1 MKSFLLEM
9 KLSIILCLGALSLPP
24 AAFSATEGGTVL
36 LTEQGVKNLGIEIVT
51 VEESDFQET
60 AFALG
65 RIETI
70 PGRTGAVSSRI
81 SGRLVELS
89 VSPGDSVSANQV
101 VAKVESRQA
110 GDPPPVVSL
119 HAPLKG
125 LVMHSDARL
134 GDPVEP
140 DKALLEITDLSE
152 VHAVARVPEYQA
164 GTLKPGATAKIQV
177 AALGD
182 KAFEGKLLRFGTSA
196 DPESGTIDAYFLLPN
211 PDGVIR
217 PGMRAEFS
225 IVKSMREGVLS
236 VPKESLQGNAANRH
250 VYVKHAKIPNAFD
263 RVNVQTGETSAD
275 RVEIVDGLFPGDEVV
290 TRGSY
295 SLGFAGGGGGVSL
308 KEALDAAHGHKHNE
322 DGSEMT
328 PEQAAAAEKAAG
340 GEAGHDHS
348 KEGSAPALREKF
360 FMAATALLFV
370 LLIVSSVVRRNNPK
384 ETVDPV

>member
-1 MKSFLLEM
+1 M
-9 KLSIILCLGALSLPP
+9 KLSVVLGLGALLLPHT
-24 AAFSATEGGTVL
+24 AFSATEGGTVI

-51 VEESDFQET
+51 VEESDFRET

-65 RIETI
+65 RIESV

-81 SGRLVELS
+81 SGRLVELN
-89 VSPGDSVSANQV
+89 VSPGDSVTADQV
-101 VAKVESRQA
+101 VAEIESRQA

-119 HAPLKG
+119 RAPLKG
-125 LVMHSDARL
+125 LVMHSEARL

-140 DKALLEITDLSE
+140 DKALLEISDLSE

-164 GTLKPGATAKIQV
+164 GTLKPGVTAKIQV
-177 AALGD
+177 AALGE
-182 KAFEGKLLRFGTSA
+182 KEFEGKLLRFGTAA

-225 IVKSMREGVLS
+225 IVKSMREDVLS
-236 VPKESLQGNAANRH
+236 VPKESIQGNPANRH

-263 RVNVQTGETSAD
+263 RVNVQTGETSDD
-275 RVEIVDGLFPGDEVV
+275 RVEIVDGLYPGDEVV

-328 PEQAAAAEKAAG
+328 PEQAAAAEKAAA
-340 GEAGHDHS
+340 GEAGHDHG
-348 KEGSAPALREKF
+348 KESAAPAWREKF
-360 FMAATALLFV
+360 FMATTALLFV
-370 LLIVSSVVRRNNPK
+370 LLVVSSVTRRSSAK
-384 ETVDPV
+384 ETTDPA

>member
-1 MKSFLLEM
+1 M
-9 KLSIILCLGALSLPP
+9 KLSVILCLGALLLPP

-81 SGRLVELS
+81 SGRIVELS
-89 VSPGDSVSANQV
+89 VSPGDAVTADQV

-119 HAPLKG
+119 RAPLKG

-140 DKALLEITDLSE
+140 DKALLEITDLME
-152 VHAVARVPEYQA
+152 IHAVARVPEYQA

-177 AALGD
+177 AALGG
-182 KAFEGKLLRFGTSA
+182 KEFEGKLLRFGTAA
-196 DPESGTIDAYFLLPN
+196 DPESGTLDAYFLLPN

-236 VPKESLQGNAANRH
+236 VPKESLQGNPANRH

-263 RVNVQTGETSAD
+263 RVNVQTGETSDD

-295 SLGFAGGGGGVSL
+295 SLGFAGGGGGMSL
-308 KEALDAAHGHKHNE
+308 KEALDSAHGHKHNE
-322 DGSEMT
+322 DGSEKT
-328 PEQAAAAEKAAG
+328 PEQVAAENAAG
-340 GEAGHDHS
+340 GEAGHDHG
-348 KEGSAPALREKF
+348 KESTAPAWREKF

-370 LLIVSSVVRRNNPK
+370 LLVVSSVTRRSGAK
-384 ETVDPV
+384 ETTDPA

>member
-1 MKSFLLEM
+1 M
-9 KLSIILCLGALSLPP
+9 KLSVILCLGALLLPHV
-24 AAFSATEGGTVL
+24 AFSATDGGTVL

-89 VSPGDSVSANQV
+89 VSPGDSVTVDQE

-110 GDPPPVVSL
+110 GDPPPVVPL
-119 HAPLKG
+119 RAPLKG

-140 DKALLEITDLSE
+140 DKALLDITDLSE

-164 GTLKPGATAKIQV
+164 GTLKPGSAAKIKV

-182 KAFEGKLLRFGTSA
+182 KEFDGKLLRFGTAA
-196 DPESGTIDAYFLLPN
+196 DSESGTIDAYFLLPN

-225 IVKSMREGVLS
+225 IVKSMREQVLS
-236 VPKESLQGNAANRH
+236 VPKESLQGNPANRH

-263 RVNVQTGETSAD
+263 RVNVQTGETSDD

-295 SLGFAGGGGGVSL
+295 SLGFAGGGGGMSL

-328 PEQAAAAEKAAG
+328 PEQAAAAKAAG
-340 GEAGHDHS
+340 AEVGHEHGREAA
-348 KEGSAPALREKF
+348 APAWREKF
-360 FMAATALLFV
+360 FMATTALLFV
-370 LLIVSSVVRRNNPK
+370 LLVVSSVTRRGSAK
-384 ETVDPV
+384 ETTDPA

>member
-1 MKSFLLEM
+1 M
-9 KLSIILCLGALSLPP
+9 KLFVVTCLGALLLPH

-36 LTEQGVKNLGIEIVT
+36 LPEQGVKNLGIEVVT

-65 RIETI
+65 RIEAI

-81 SGRLVELS
+81 SGRLVELR
-89 VSPGDSVSANQV
+89 VSPGDSVTADQV
-101 VAKVESRQA
+101 VAQVESRQA

-119 HAPLKG
+119 RASQKG

-164 GTLKPGATAKIQV
+164 GTLKPGAKAKIKV
-177 AALGD
+177 AALGE
-182 KAFEGKLLRFGTSA
+182 KEFEGELLRFGTAA
-196 DPESGTIDAYFLLPN
+196 DPESGTIDAYFMMPN

-225 IVKSMREGVLS
+225 IVKSMREGVMS
-236 VPKESLQGNAANRH
+236 VPKEALQGNPANRH

-263 RVNVQTGETSAD
+263 RVNVQTGDTSDD
-275 RVEIVDGLFPGDEVV
+275 RVEIVDGLYPGDEVV

-308 KEALDAAHGHKHNE
+308 KEAMDAAHGHKHNE

-328 PEQAAAAEKAAG
+328 PEQAAAAKAAG
-340 GEAGHDHS
+340 GEAGHDHGEES
-348 KEGSAPALREKF
+348 SAPAWREKF
-360 FMAATALLFV
+360 FMATTALLFV
-370 LLIVSSVVRRNNPK
+370 LLIVSSVTRRSAAK
-384 ETVDPV
+384 ETTDPA

>member
-1 MKSFLLEM
+1 M
-9 KLSIILCLGALSLPP
+9 LPP
-24 AAFSATEGGTVL
+24 AVFSATEGGTVL

-51 VEESDFQET
+51 VEETDFQET

-65 RIETI
+65 RIEAI

-81 SGRLVELS
+81 SGKLVDLG
-89 VSPGDSVSANQV
+89 VSPGDTVTADQV

-110 GDPPPVVSL
+110 GDPPPVVAL

-164 GTLKPGATAKIQV
+164 GALKPGATAKIQV
-177 AALGD
+177 AALGG
-182 KAFEGKLLRFGTSA
+182 KAFDGKLLRFGTAA

-225 IVKSMREGVLS
+225 IVTSMREGVMS
-236 VPKESLQGNAANRH
+236 VPKESLQGNPANRH

-263 RVNVQTGETSAD
+263 RVNVQTGETSDD

-328 PEQAAAAEKAAG
+328 PEQAAAEKAKG
-340 GEAGHDHS
+340 DVDDHDHES
-348 KEGSAPALREKF
+348 KSAAPAWREKF
-360 FMAATALLFV
+360 FMGTTALLFV
-370 LLIVSSVVRRNNPK
+370 LLVMSSVTRRNSTK
-384 ETVDPV
+384 ETTESF

>member
-1 MKSFLLEM
+1 M
-9 KLSIILCLGALSLPP
+9 KLSVVLCLGALLLPP

-36 LTEQGVKNLGIEIVT
+36 LSEQGVKNLGIEIVT

-65 RIETI
+65 RIEAI

-81 SGRLVELS
+81 SGRLVDLS
-89 VSPGDSVSANQV
+89 VSPGDSVIADQV

-119 HAPLKG
+119 HAPQKG

-177 AALGD
+177 AALGE
-182 KAFEGKLLRFGTSA
+182 KEFEGKLLRFGTAA

-236 VPKESLQGNAANRH
+236 VPKESLQGNPANRH

-263 RVNVQTGETSAD
+263 RVNVQTGETSDD
-275 RVEIVDGLFPGDEVV
+275 RVEIVDGLYPGDEVV

-328 PEQAAAAEKAAG
+328 PEQAAAAKAAG
-340 GEAGHDHS
+340 GEDGHDHGAES
-348 KEGSAPALREKF
+348 AAPAWREKF
-360 FMAATALLFV
+360 FMATTGLLFV
-370 LLIVSSVVRRNNPK
+370 LLVVSSVTRRNSAK
-384 ETVDPV
+384 ETADTF

>member
-1 MKSFLLEM
+1 M
-9 KLSIILCLGALSLPP
+9 KLSVVLCMGALLLPP
-24 AAFSATEGGTVL
+24 AAFSATESGTVL

-89 VSPGDSVSANQV
+89 VSPGDSVSADQV

-110 GDPPPVVSL
+110 GDPPPVVPL
-119 HAPLKG
+119 RAPLKG

-140 DKALLEITDLSE
+140 DKALLEITDMSE

-164 GTLKPGATAKIQV
+164 GTLKPGATAKIKV
-177 AALGD
+177 AALGEKEFD
-182 KAFEGKLLRFGTSA
+182 GKLLRFGTAA

-211 PDGVIR
+211 QDGVIR

-225 IVKSMREGVLS
+225 IVKSMREQVLS
-236 VPKESLQGNAANRH
+236 VPKESLQGNPANRH

-263 RVNVQTGETSAD
+263 RVNVQTGETSDD

-295 SLGFAGGGGGVSL
+295 SLGFAGGGGGLSL
-308 KEALDAAHGHKHNE
+308 KDALDAAHGHKHNE
-322 DGSEMT
+322 DGSELT
-328 PEQAAAAEKAAG
+328 PEQAAAAKAEG
-340 GEAGHDHS
+340 GEAGHDHD
-348 KEGSAPALREKF
+348 KESAAPAWREKF
-360 FMAATALLFV
+360 FMASTALLFV
-370 LLIVSSVVRRNNPK
+370 LLVVSSVTRRSSAK
-384 ETVDPV
+384 ETTDPA

>member
-1 MKSFLLEM
+1 M
-9 KLSIILCLGALSLPP
+9 
-24 AAFSATEGGTVL
+24 L
-36 LTEQGVKNLGIEIVT
+36 LTEQGVKNLGIETVT
-51 VEESDFQET
+51 VEESDFEET

-81 SGRLVELS
+81 SGRLVDLL
-89 VSPGDSVSANQV
+89 VAPGDVVSADQV
-101 VAKVESRQA
+101 VARVESRQP
-110 GDPPPVVSL
+110 GDPPPIIAL
-119 HAPLKG
+119 RAPLKG

-140 DKALLEITDLSE
+140 DRALLEITDLSE
-152 VHAVARVPEYQA
+152 VYAVARVPEYQA
-164 GTLKPGATAKIQV
+164 GQLKPGAKGRIQV

-182 KAFEGKLLRFGTSA
+182 KVFEGELLRFGTSA
-196 DPESGTIDAYFLLPN
+196 DNEGGTIDAFFLLPN

-225 IVKSMREGVLS
+225 IVKSSRHDVLS
-236 VPKESLQGNAANRH
+236 VPRIALQGNPANRH
-250 VYVKHAKIPNAFD
+250 VYVKHPKLENAFD
-263 RVNVQTGETSAD
+263 KVSVQTGEVGGD

-295 SLGFAGGGGGVSL
+295 SLGYAGGGGGVSI

-328 PEQAAAAEKAAG
+328 PEQAAAAKAVG
-340 GEAGHDHS
+340 SGDGHDHG
-348 KEGSAPALREKF
+348 KPASSWKEKF
-360 FMAATALLFV
+360 FMATTALLFV
-370 LLIVSSVVRRNNPK
+370 LLVLSSISKRK
-384 ETVDPV
+384 ETTELS

>member
-1 MKSFLLEM
+1 MKFSV
-9 KLSIILCLGALSLPP
+9 ILCMGALLLPH

-36 LTEQGVKNLGIEIVT
+36 LTEQGVNNLGIEIVT
-51 VEESDFQET
+51 VEEAEFQDT

-81 SGRLVELS
+81 SGKLVELR
-89 VSPGDSVSANQV
+89 VSPGDSVTADQI
-101 VAKVESRQA
+101 VAEVESRQA
-110 GDPPPVVSL
+110 GDPPPVIPL
-119 HAPLKG
+119 RAPLKG

-164 GTLKPGATAKIQV
+164 GMLKPGSKARIQV
-177 AALGD
+177 AALGE
-182 KAFEGKLLRFGTSA
+182 KEFEGELIRFGTSA

-211 PDGVIR
+211 PDGVLR

-236 VPKESLQGNAANRH
+236 VPKESLQGNPANRH
-250 VYVKHAKIPNAFD
+250 VYVKHPKIPNAFD
-263 RVNVQTGETSAD
+263 RVSVQTGETSAN
-275 RVEIVDGLFPGDEVV
+275 RVEIVDGLYPGDEVV

-295 SLGFAGGGGGVSL
+295 SLGFAGQGGGVSL
-308 KEALDAAHGHKHNE
+308 KEAMDAAHGHEHNE

-328 PEQAAAAEKAAG
+328 PEQAAAKKAAKS
-340 GEAGHDHS
+340 GEAGHEH
-348 KEGSAPALREKF
+348 GSAAPAWREKF
-360 FMAATALLFV
+360 FMATTALLFV
-370 LLIVSSVVRRNNPK
+370 LLVLSSVSKRKGTP
-384 ETVDPV
+384 ELT